1 MQDTGKRKGPNSG
14 DRWPNSGH
22 RGSNF
27 RTRGLHDGGPKFR
40 TQGGHGEPTFKKH
53 RAQDAGAQSQDTG
66 TQAQD
71 ARTLQ
76 DTVT

>member
-1 MQDTGKRKGPNSG
+1 MTAGPNSE
-14 DRWPNSGH
+14 H
-22 RGSNF
+22 RETQGLNLGTRELHL
-27 RTRGLHDGGPKFR
+27 RTPGPKFR

-53 RAQDAGAQSQDTG
+53 RAQEQDAGAQSQDTG